1 MYLEKTAAAIS
12 SLQEI
17 HKKNSSPRSPSN
29 FVQSPNDFQTLQNT
43 YEKPVNF
50 RSVRTH
56 KRNASLDARMNNKH
70 ELYDTR
76 GLFGVEETMK
86 HFCENSFEY
95 HQNQLSNSKCSGID
109 QTNSSNSSIEN
120 HRVHNY
126 FSDVDKRGRSVHRA
140 NKDTLSAS
148 NESPIRR
155 SNSFCNRNNAAT
167 TPKSLKKTI
176 FRPNSGNSSLQ
187 KSASN
192 SSFKNLCAAAPHH
205 HQYKTKQNEILLING
220 IDNLHTTCDEIL
232 FLSDESHDIN
242 SPKTEKRKHQ
252 NDRQKSEPPISH
264 TRYNKAFLIRMEQNK
279 QTNCEN
285 KGVQACP
292 NTPELSR
299 KAIIPKSFRDPTS
312 MPRDSS
318 LSRLK
323 QALPNL
329 QATKKTLTQVASKDS
344 SSSST
349 CSAKQRVL
357 PKYMD
362 ISKYKSAQGQSFLKR
377 DESKSTLVGRN
388 EIRKSPSATHLRSSG
403 RIKSAGAKSSTPN
416 TKGIN
421 SIVTIIL

>member
-17 HKKNSSPRSPSN
+17 HKKNSSPQSPSN
-29 FVQSPNDFQTLQNT
+29 STASRNPMND

-50 RSVRTH
+50 RSVKLH

-70 ELYDTR
+70 EFYDTD

-86 HFCENSFEY
+86 NICQNSY
-95 HQNQLSNSKCSGID
+95 ACHQNQLSPSKCSGID

-120 HRVHNY
+120 HRVQNY
-126 FSDVDKRGRSVHRA
+126 FSDVDKRGRSIVR
-140 NKDTLSAS
+140 KDTLNVSNDSA
-148 NESPIRR
+148 IRR
-155 SNSFCNRNNAAT
+155 SNSFCNRNIAAT
-167 TPKSLKKTI
+167 KSFKKPMN
-176 FRPNSGNSSLQ
+176 RPNSGNSSLQ

-192 SSFKNLCAAAPHH
+192 SSFKNVSAATPH
-205 HQYKTKQNEILLING
+205 HQYQTKNFLING

-232 FLSDESHDIN
+232 FLSDDSHDIN
-242 SPKTEKRKHQ
+242 SPTTEKRKHQ

-264 TRYNKAFLIRMEQNK
+264 TRYNKAFLIRMEQNR

-299 KAIIPKSFRDPTS
+299 KAFIPKSFRDPTS

-318 LSRLK
+318 LSRMK

-329 QATKKTLTQVASKDS
+329 QTTKKTLTQVASKDS
-344 SSSST
+344 SGSST
-349 CSAKQRVL
+349 CSNKQRVL

-362 ISKYKSAQGQSFLKR
+362 ISKYKAAQGQSFLKR
-377 DESKSTLVGRN
+377 DESKSTLVSRN

-403 RIKSAGAKSSTPN
+403 RIKSAGAKSNTPN
-416 TKGIN
+416 AKGE
-421 SIVTIIL
+421 L